1 MENVFTVVIVTFNR
15 ITLLQECLEC
25 VLRQTYPVSN
35 MVIVDNASTDGTREY
50 LKELCKSD
58 ERITVFYSSENR
70 GGAEAFRKC
79 LEIAY
84 KLNGNRIILIDD
96 AMLSD
101 VFLDRI
107 SKAFADNPDIKA
119 FAGAVYT
126 EGRIDTSHRKVVYDW
141 DKLDSKEV
149 KEERYQEE
157 YFMVDLASFCG
168 LAISKELISLV
179 GYPCGEYFI
188 WYDDTEYSLR
198 LRKYTNILVVS
209 EAELNHKVTRGKGRG
224 NWKLYYGERNLLMTV
239 KKHGSNKGY
248 RQVVWMMIRRLLGN
262 VFSVKNYLRVILGK
276 DDTFFYY
283 NLLHFRALRDGVCGV
298 SGRNDKYLP
307 S

>member
-119 FAGAVYT
+119 FIDGLVESAKKKGYSVTMFNRRREIPELSSSNFMQRSFGERVAMNAPIQGTAADIIKLAMIRVSRALKEQNLKSRLILQVHDELLVETAVD
-126 EGRIDTSHRKVVYDW
+126 EIDIVKDILTKGM
-141 DKLDSKEV
+141 KE
-149 KEERYQEE
+149 
-157 YFMVDLASFCG
+157 A
-168 LAISKELISLV
+168 A
-179 GYPCGEYFI
+179 
-188 WYDDTEYSLR
+188 SLR
-198 LRKYTNILVVS
+198 VPLEIDIKQGNNWL
-209 EAELNHKVTRGKGRG
+209 EAH
-224 NWKLYYGERNLLMTV
+224 
-239 KKHGSNKGY
+239 
-248 RQVVWMMIRRLLGN
+248 
-262 VFSVKNYLRVILGK
+262 
-276 DDTFFYY
+276 
-283 NLLHFRALRDGVCGV
+283 
-298 SGRNDKYLP
+298 
-307 S
+307 